1 MSKDPVCG
9 KEVQETREALK
20 ASKDGVVY
28 YFCCVACQAK
38 FKRDPTRYVEP
49 GR

>member
-9 KEVQETREALK
+9 KDVAETREAPK

-28 YFCCVACQAK
+28 YFCSAACLAK
-38 FKRDPTRYVEP
+38 FKADPTRFTEP
-49 GR
+49 EP

>member
-9 KEVQETREALK
+9 KEVLETREALK

-28 YFCCVACQAK
+28 YFCSAACLAK
-38 FKRDPTRYVEP
+38 FKARSEQYLPKP
-49 GR
+49 

>member
-20 ASKDGVVY
+20 ASKDGVDY
-28 YFCCVACQAK
+28 YYCCANCLAK
-38 FKRDPTRYVEP
+38 FKHDPSRYTEP
-49 GR
+49 K

>member
-9 KEVQETREALK
+9 MEVQETREAFK

-28 YFCCVACQAK
+28 YFCSAACLAK
-38 FKRDPTRYVEP
+38 FKANSDKYLDPQR
-49 GR
+49 

>member
-9 KEVQETREALK
+9 KEVMETREALK

-28 YFCCVACQAK
+28 YFCCAACQAK
-38 FKRDPTRYVEP
+38 FKTNPSKYTEP
-49 GR
+49 DR

>member
-9 KEVQETREALK
+9 MEVQETREALK

-28 YFCCVACQAK
+28 YFCSAACQAK
-38 FKRDPTRYVEP
+38 FKFQPDKYTEP
-49 GR
+49 SR